1 MGMDY
6 GNFTNKKKDF
16 SESEIKLKKEVLL
29 QVSQA
34 LFQGKDPKELA
45 KLISLDPGLVFLIL
59 KYINSA
65 FFSLQKEIKSVES
78 ALAYLGYKN
87 LRNYIL
93 TLLASHL
100 LESTANSKEK
110 IEKAINRAFLMQN
123 LCNFLQPEH
132 KDEAYLVGLFSI
144 LAEELPEDELIN
156 TLRQAKVSDYVI
168 SGLKDKNSMLGSLLS
183 TVKEFEEYGLSYL
196 SKLIEK
202 LKLDKNLIFQA
213 LQKAQEEAN
222 DLLKLIP

>member
-1 MGMDY
+1 MDY
-6 GNFTNKKKDF
+6 GNFINKKKDF

-93 TLLASHL
+93 TLLTSYL

-123 LCNFLQPEH
+123 LCNFLQPKH